1 MAHITKDNSG
11 SLWKNSYKESEED
24 KKPNFTGEVR
34 INDKLMRVAAWNNTT
49 KAGKEYIGMVFEET
63 EEKEEEEV
71 PF

>member
-1 MAHITKDNSG
+1 MAHITKNNSG
-11 SLWKNSYKESEED
+11 SLWKNSYKENEED

-49 KAGKEYIGMVFEET
+49 KAGKEYIGMVFEEA
-63 EEKEEEEV
+63 EEKEDEV

>member
-11 SLWKNSYKESEED
+11 SLWKNSYKENEED

-34 INDKLMRVAAWNNTT
+34 VNDKLMRVAAWNNNT
-49 KAGKEYIGMVFEET
+49 KAGKEYIGMVFEEV
-63 EEKEEEEV
+63 EEKEDEV

>member
-11 SLWKNSYKESEED
+11 SLWKNSYKENEED

-34 INDKLMRVAAWNNTT
+34 VNDKLMRVAAWNNTT
-49 KAGKEYIGMVFEET
+49 KTGKEYIGMVFEET
-63 EEKEEEEV
+63 EEKEDEV

>member
-1 MAHITKDNSG
+1 MAHITKNNSG
-11 SLWKNSYKESEED
+11 SLWKNSYKENEED

-49 KAGKEYIGMVFEET
+49 KAGKEYIGMVFEEA
-63 EEKEEEEV
+63 EEKEEEV

>member
-1 MAHITKDNSG
+1 MAHITKNNSG
-11 SLWKNSYKESEED
+11 SLWKNSYKENEED

-49 KAGKEYIGMVFEET
+49 KAGKEYICMVFEEA
-63 EEKEEEEV
+63 EEKEEEV

>member
-11 SLWKNSYKESEED
+11 SLWKNSYKENEED

-34 INDKLMRVAAWNNTT
+34 INDKLMRVAAWNNNT
-49 KAGKEYIGMVFEET
+49 KAGKEYIGMVFEEV
-63 EEKEEEEV
+63 EEKEDEV

>member
-1 MAHITKDNSG
+1 MAHIIKDNSG

-34 INDKLMRVAAWNNTT
+34 INGKLMRVAAWNNTT
-49 KAGKEYIGMVFEET
+49 KTGKEYIGMVFEES
-63 EEKEEEEV
+63 EEKEDEV

>member
-1 MAHITKDNSG
+1 VAHITKNNSG
-11 SLWKNSYKESEED
+11 SLWNNSYKENEED

-49 KAGKEYIGMVFEET
+49 KAGKEYIGMVFEEA
-63 EEKEEEEV
+63 EEKEDEV

>member
-1 MAHITKDNSG
+1 MAHITKNNSG
-11 SLWKNSYKESEED
+11 SLWKNSYKENEED

-49 KAGKEYIGMVFEET
+49 KAGKEDIGMVFEEV
-63 EEKEEEEV
+63 EEKEDEV